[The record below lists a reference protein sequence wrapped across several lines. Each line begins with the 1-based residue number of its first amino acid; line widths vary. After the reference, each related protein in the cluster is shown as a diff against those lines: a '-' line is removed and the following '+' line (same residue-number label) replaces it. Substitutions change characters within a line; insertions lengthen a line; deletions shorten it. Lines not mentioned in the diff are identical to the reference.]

1 MTNINTFQGDVFIHE
16 YIKHSG
22 DDNNLFGFSGTDTF
36 KIATAGT
43 DRLVVGSDGNVTIT
57 NAIIIPDYIYH
68 TGDLNN
74 LFGFSGT
81 DTFKIATAGSDR
93 LTVDSG
99 GTVTLGVNLVIPDY
113 IYHSGDE
120 NTKFGFSA
128 ADTFIIRTG
137 GVDRLTVAA
146 NGTVTVAGTLT
157 AGGFSGSD
165 ISTGTVAAAR
175 VATLNQNTTG
185 LAATATKVQVT
196 RDDTGDTAMY
206 LTMAPDNTAGQKSL
220 YMDTNLIYD
229 NTNNRL
235 RLKQVMFGDQN
246 VYGLG
251 AVAGDYGSVGTV
263 GTGKGSFEGYNI
275 NGHWGFIS
283 NAAGSCGIHN
293 DSNNEWAAKFNQNG
307 STDLY
312 YNGANKFQTTNTGAH
327 VTGDLYA
334 DHMYIDD
341 YLYHNGDT
349 DTRIGFGTNTIYMRT
364 AGTDRLTVSS
374 GGNVTLSTALYIPN
388 YIYHVGDT
396 NTLFGFSANDTF
408 KIRTGGVDRL
418 TVNSSGNVGIGIAPT
433 TALQIGRS
441 FTGNDN
447 TSAMISFTNSGSG
460 YYDWQ
465 IGPTVLAGN
474 AAFVIK
480 GNADG
485 LSSLT
490 PVLAIKGTNFG
501 FGTSSPAH
509 KVHIVGTA
517 HHIGFWQN
525 NQNSCY
531 VSAQNAIGTKC
542 YFGADGQ
549 GYITPETTSVG
560 FYNSSTGN
568 MNYFNNGQRRAILGS
583 DGRFYAQ
590 NFAIYSDERIKD
602 NITDVDDAKSLEII
616 KQLQPRN
623 YVMRENRDEK
633 KWGFIAQEVEQVV
646 PEVVNSI
653 GMGTVHINKKYAIT
667 EYNPPVK
674 LADIVYSNVS
684 IADYATLDANVQV
697 YYLGPDSSNTYYSNI
712 VTDAIYSKSNVSA
725 LITDEVFVV
734 DDCVKLSIDETYS
747 LNVCCLNVSSVSS
760 NVYVFQDDCKM
771 TADDHDLPDMNPT
784 DFIYIKSKEIE
795 DTKTIDFGFM
805 NPVLVSAMQQLIRT
819 VDDLKERVTVLEN
832 I

>member
-16 YIKHSG
+16 YIKHTG
-22 DDNNLFGFSGTDTF
+22 DDNTYFGFSGDDT
-36 KIATAGT
+36 IVMRTAGT
-43 DRLVVGSDGNVTIT
+43 DRLTVNSSGNVTLGV
-57 NAIIIPDYIYH
+57 NLVIPDYIYH
-68 TGDLNN
+68 SGDLNN

-81 DTFKIATAGSDR
+81 DTFKIATAG
-93 LTVDSG
+93 
-99 GTVTLGVNLVIPDY
+99 
-113 IYHSGDE
+113 
-120 NTKFGFSA
+120 
-128 ADTFIIRTG
+128 
-137 GVDRLTVAA
+137 VDRLTVG
-146 NGTVTVAGTLT
+146 NEGHVSIGVNLT
-157 AGGFSGSD
+157 
-165 ISTGTVAAAR
+165 
-175 VATLNQNTTG
+175 
-185 LAATATKVQVT
+185 
-196 RDDTGDTAMY
+196 
-206 LTMAPDNTAGQKSL
+206 
-220 YMDTNLIYD
+220 
-229 NTNNRL
+229 
-235 RLKQVMFGDQN
+235 
-246 VYGLG
+246 
-251 AVAGDYGSVGTV
+251 
-263 GTGKGSFEGYNI
+263 
-275 NGHWGFIS
+275 
-283 NAAGSCGIHN
+283 
-293 DSNNEWAAKFNQNG
+293 
-307 STDLY
+307 
-312 YNGANKFQTTNTGAH
+312 
-327 VTGDLYA
+327 
-334 DHMYIDD
+334 
-341 YLYHNGDT
+341 
-349 DTRIGFGTNTIYMRT
+349 
-364 AGTDRLTVSS
+364 
-374 GGNVTLSTALYIPN
+374 IPN
-388 YIYHVGDT
+388 YIYHTGDSNTYFGFYADDTIVLRTAGTTALTISSGTESIFGGPVYVPDYIYHVGDSTSYFGWQSNAVFVLHT
-396 NTLFGFSANDTF
+396 NGTEALSVASDQALTCRGVVDIASYVRHIGDTHTYFGFSGNDNIAFYSGGTHAADIAGNGTFRFYHSMYMADYIYHYSDNNTYFGFSTNDTF
-408 KIRTGGVDRL
+408 VVATSG
-418 TVNSSGNVGIGIAPT
+418 SSKMTINPQGHMGLGIAP
-433 TALQIGRS
+433 S
-441 FTGNDN
+441 
-447 TSAMISFTNSGSG
+447 TSHTFQCSG
-460 YYDWQ
+460 
-465 IGPTVLAGN
+465 
-474 AAFVIK
+474 
-480 GNADG
+480 
-485 LSSLT
+485 
-490 PVLAIKGTNFG
+490 AI
-501 FGTSSPAH
+501 
-509 KVHIVGTA
+509 
-517 HHIGFWQN
+517 HHIGFWQT

-531 VSAQNAIGTKC
+531 VSAQNGIGTRC

-549 GYITPETTSVG
+549 GFITPETTSVG

-653 GMGTVHINKKYAIT
+653 GTGTVCINKKYAIT

-760 NVYVFQDDCKM
+760 NVYVFQDDCRM

>member
-1 MTNINTFQGDVFIHE
+1 MSPN
-16 YIKHSG
+16 
-22 DDNNLFGFSGTDTF
+22 
-36 KIATAGT
+36 
-43 DRLVVGSDGNVTIT
+43 
-57 NAIIIPDYIYH
+57 
-68 TGDLNN
+68 
-74 LFGFSGT
+74 
-81 DTFKIATAGSDR
+81 
-93 LTVDSG
+93 
-99 GTVTLGVNLVIPDY
+99 
-113 IYHSGDE
+113 
-120 NTKFGFSA
+120 
-128 ADTFIIRTG
+128 
-137 GVDRLTVAA
+137 
-146 NGTVTVAGTLT
+146 
-157 AGGFSGSD
+157 
-165 ISTGTVAAAR
+165 
-175 VATLNQNTTG
+175 
-185 LAATATKVQVT
+185 
-196 RDDTGDTAMY
+196 
-206 LTMAPDNTAGQKSL
+206 NTAGQKDL

-251 AVAGDYGSVGTV
+251 AVQGGYGSVGTV
-263 GTGKGSFEGYNI
+263 GTGKGSYEGYTI
-275 NGHWGFIS
+275 NGQWGFLS
-283 NAAGSCGIHN
+283 NGAASSGIHN
-293 DSNNEWAAKFNQNG
+293 DSNDEWAAKFNQNG

-312 YNGANKFQTTNTGAH
+312 YNNTSRLQTTNTGAH

-341 YLYHNGDT
+341 YLYHNGD
-349 DTRIGFGTNTIYMRT
+349 DNTRIGFGTDTIYMRT
-364 AGTDRLTVSS
+364 AATDRLTISS
-374 GGNVTLSTALYIPN
+374 AGDVTLSNALYIPH

-396 NTLFGFSANDTF
+396 NTYMGFSGNDT
-408 KIRTGGVDRL
+408 IVMRTAGTDRL
-418 TVNSSGNVGIGIAPT
+418 NINSSGNVGIGIAPT

-441 FTGNDN
+441 FTGNDD

-460 YYDWQ
+460 YWDWQ

-474 AAFVIK
+474 ASFVIK
-480 GNADG
+480 GGADG
-485 LSSLT
+485 LGSLT
-490 PVLAIKGTNFG
+490 PVFAIKGTSFG
-501 FGTSSPAH
+501 FGTSSPDY
-509 KVHIVGTA
+509 KVHIVGTT
-517 HHIGFWQN
+517 HHLGFWQN

-531 VSAQNAIGTKC
+531 VSARNAIGTRC

-602 NITDVDDAKSLEII
+602 NITDVDDAKSLQII
-616 KQLQPRN
+616 NQLKPKN
-623 YVMRENRDEK
+623 YVMREDRNVK
-633 KWGFIAQEVEQVV
+633 KWGFIAQDVEQVV

-760 NVYVFQDDCKM
+760 NVYVFQDDSRM